1 MKWREIGPNLRE
13 LWHRPAGPMNWKNP
27 IRVFAILGWLVV
39 QVFVLLGWAG
49 WRVFQGL
56 MLLGWAVFRGGQFVL
71 GLPPLLLFFF
81 AGLWY
86 AVWSFVRR
94 PFPSFA
100 EAPILALVQYH
111 TPDVFTTMLVWYY
124 LSPLVAVMLCGVI
137 SVTVWKVWLE
147 GRRRD
152 FAPFAKLPPWPLSA
166 DQETPAI
173 VIGEVHHPIEA
184 REIFSPSWLT
194 IPERGLYTGVA
205 IFGAVGSG
213 KTSACMNPFARQLL
227 GWQAHNPHMRAAALI
242 LEVKGDFCH
251 DIRQI
256 LVEAGRGEDYIE
268 IGMNSHSQWNPLS
281 AWWLDSYSLA
291 YTVSSLLNQLFGKG
305 KEPFWQQAYT
315 NLVRWIIELHRVF
328 PQRWVT
334 LQQVYRCAI
343 EPELFAS
350 KIEAAQK
357 LSDDLNTGTIFVE
370 SDALVPQLTHLEQWN
385 WTRTPGRQQHQA
397 VHTRPLKA
405 KLEELNITHEIV
417 WQAGPGKDT
426 RERVEA
432 INRWFVHDWQNLDN
446 KIKSSIVEGVSV
458 FLSMFDMPDVAR
470 VFCPAAP
477 YTTDDPQAIILQAQ
491 IKRLKAEKEAAA
503 AKAAEPQPQPEA
515 EPQPEGEAEAEAR
528 SRPEAE
534 PQPEGE
540 PEAEAAEPVKAA
552 QPEAEP
558 QPEGEA
564 EAEAAEPQPQ
574 PETDD
579 KTPKAAEIRYTWGGQ
594 PKTRAAEP
602 EPVKAAQPEP
612 EPETKPDDKTTQEA
626 KPKPDK
632 AKEAPWI
639 ITEAETDDKTPQ
651 TPDPSTESNQPPTQE
666 EAAITRHLPPIYQ
679 LIEQGKVLA
688 LNMPAGINP
697 ALSRAVGVMLKNAWL
712 QALLMR
718 PAQMKA
724 NPGSYFRPAVFICDE
739 YQAFASVGEEDPSG
753 DEKSFALTRQCRCIP
768 IVATQSISSLRAVLG
783 SSEAWRSLLQ
793 TLRTRIFLSL
803 SDDASAKIA
812 SELCGQV
819 AKIKESY
826 TISETS
832 KRSEVSPLSGRAGG
846 GGGSMGATKS
856 FREQREAVFH
866 PRDFAL
872 LSNCQAICLPY
883 DGAQSLEPRRVYLK
897 PHYLPAEHS
906 YWRAKEAGKI

>member
-1 MKWREIGPNLRE
+1 MKWREVGPYLTE
-13 LWHRPAGPMNWKNP
+13 LWQRPAGPMNWKNP
-27 IRVFAILGWLVV
+27 IRVFAVLGWLVV
-39 QVFVLLGWAG
+39 QGFVLLGWAG
-49 WRVFQGL
+49 WGVFQGL
-56 MLLGWAVFRGGQFVL
+56 MLLGWTVFRVVQFVVA
-71 GLPPLLLFFF
+71 LPALLLFFF
-81 AGLWY
+81 GGVWY

-94 PFPSFA
+94 PFPSLD
-100 EAPILALVQYH
+100 EYPILALVQYH
-111 TPDVFTTMLVWYY
+111 TPDFFTAMVLWYY
-124 LSPLVAVMLCGVI
+124 LTPFVAVMLCGVI

-166 DQETPAI
+166 DQKAPAI

-227 GWQAHNPHMRAAALI
+227 GWQAGNPHLRAAALV

-256 LVEAGRGEDYIE
+256 LVEAGRGQDYIE
-268 IGMNSHSQWNPLS
+268 IGMDSRSQWNPLS

-328 PQRWVT
+328 PDRWVT

-343 EPELFAS
+343 DPELFAA
-350 KIEAAQK
+350 KIEAAEK
-357 LSDDLNTGTIFVE
+357 LSDDLNTGTIFVPRKVLQ
-370 SDALVPQLTHLEQWN
+370 AQLTHLAEWD
-385 WTRTPGRQQHQA
+385 WTPTPGGQQQQA
-397 VHTRPLKA
+397 VHTRPLEA
-405 KLEELNITHEIV
+405 KLEQLKITHEIV
-417 WQAGPGKDT
+417 WESGPGEDT

-432 INRWFVHDWQNLDN
+432 VKRWFVHDWQALDN

-458 FLSMFDMPDVAR
+458 FLSMFDMPDVAK

-477 YTTDDPQAIILQAQ
+477 HITDDPQAIILQAQ
-491 IKRLKAEKEAAA
+491 IKRLKAEKDAAA
-503 AKAAEPQPQPEA
+503 EKAGAAEKA
-515 EPQPEGEAEAEAR
+515 ERR
-528 SRPEAE
+528 SRKT
-534 PQPEGE
+534 
-540 PEAEAAEPVKAA
+540 VK
-552 QPEAEP
+552 
-558 QPEGEA
+558 
-564 EAEAAEPQPQ
+564 
-574 PETDD
+574 
-579 KTPKAAEIRYTWGGQ
+579 
-594 PKTRAAEP
+594 AAEP

-612 EPETKPDDKTTQEA
+612 EPDP
-626 KPKPDK
+626 
-632 AKEAPWI
+632 
-639 ITEAETDDKTPQ
+639 DDKTPQ
-651 TPDPSTESNQPPTQE
+651 AAQPEPVKAAEAAWVVTEAEPDDKTPDPSTESNQAPTEE
-666 EAAITRHLPPIYQ
+666 EASITRHLPPIYE

-718 PAQMKA
+718 PAKMKA

-739 YQAFASVGEEDPSG
+739 YQAFASVGEDDPSG

-906 YWRAKEAGKI
+906 YWRAKEAGQI

>member
-1 MKWREIGPNLRE
+1 MMPWREIGPYLRE
-13 LWHRPAGPMNWKNP
+13 LWQRPAGPMNWKNP
-27 IRVFAILGWLVV
+27 IRVFAVVGWLVV
-39 QVFVLLGWAG
+39 QGFVLLGWAG
-49 WRVFQGL
+49 FRVFQSF
-56 MLLGWAVFRGGQFVL
+56 LLLAWAGFRGGQFVA

-81 AGLWY
+81 A
-86 AVWSFVRR
+86 AVGWAGWSFVHR
-94 PFPSFA
+94 PFPPLD
-100 EAPILALVQYH
+100 EHPILVLVEYH
-111 TPDVFTTMLVWYY
+111 TPNFFDALVVWYY
-124 LSPLVAVMLCGVI
+124 VTPFAVVMLTGFI
-137 SVTVWKVWLE
+137 SVTIWRVWLE
-147 GRRRD
+147 GRRSD
-152 FAPFAKLPPWPLSA
+152 FASFSKLPPWPLDPKQKA
-166 DQETPAI
+166 PAI
-173 VIGEVHHPIEA
+173 VIGEVHHPVEA
-184 REIFSPSWLT
+184 REVFNPSWLT

-227 GWQAHNPHMRAAALI
+227 GWQAGSQQKRAAALV

-256 LVEAGRGEDYIE
+256 LVEAGRGQDYIE
-268 IGMNSHSQWNPLS
+268 LGMNARSQWNPLS

-315 NLVRWIIELHRVF
+315 NLVRWIIELYRVF
-328 PQRWVT
+328 PDRWVT

-343 EPELFAS
+343 DPELFAA
-350 KIEAAQK
+350 KIEEAKK
-357 LSDDLNTGTIFVE
+357 LSDDLNTGTIFIKEHV
-370 SDALVPQLTHLEQWN
+370 LQPQKLNLAEWN
-385 WTRTPGRQQHQA
+385 WVDAPETQDDQQA
-397 VHTRPLKA
+397 VYTRPLKE
-405 KLEELNITHEIV
+405 KLDELNIPYEIV
-417 WQAGPGKDT
+417 WEPGPGEDT

-432 INRWFVHDWQNLDN
+432 VNRWFVHDWQNLDN

-458 FLSMFDMPDVAR
+458 FLAMFDMPDVAK

-477 YTTDDPQAIILQAQ
+477 LTSDDPQAIILQAA
-491 IKRLKAEKEAAA
+491 IKR
-503 AKAAEPQPQPEA
+503 AKADKDAK
-515 EPQPEGEAEAEAR
+515 
-528 SRPEAE
+528 
-534 PQPEGE
+534 
-540 PEAEAAEPVKAA
+540 KA
-552 QPEAEP
+552 
-558 QPEGEA
+558 
-564 EAEAAEPQPQ
+564 
-574 PETDD
+574 
-579 KTPKAAEIRYTWGGQ
+579 K
-594 PKTRAAEP
+594 
-602 EPVKAAQPEP
+602 QPEP
-612 EPETKPDDKTTQEA
+612 EAKPD
-626 KPKPDK
+626 PKPE
-632 AKEAPWI
+632 AAPWELVQPVI
-639 ITEAETDDKTPQ
+639 ETDSDQAAAAASPHIKQ
-651 TPDPSTESNQPPTQE
+651 TAPITQ
-666 EAAITRHLPPIYQ
+666 HLPPLFE

-718 PAQMKA
+718 PAKMKHS
-724 NPGSYFRPAVFICDE
+724 PGRYFRPAVFICDE
-739 YQAFASVGEEDPSG
+739 YQAFASVGEDDPSG

-906 YWRAKEAGKI
+906 YWRAKEAGQI

>member
-1 MKWREIGPNLRE
+1 M
-13 LWHRPAGPMNWKNP
+13 
-27 IRVFAILGWLVV
+27 
-39 QVFVLLGWAG
+39 
-49 WRVFQGL
+49 
-56 MLLGWAVFRGGQFVL
+56 
-71 GLPPLLLFFF
+71 
-81 AGLWY
+81 
-86 AVWSFVRR
+86 
-94 PFPSFA
+94 
-100 EAPILALVQYH
+100 
-111 TPDVFTTMLVWYY
+111 
-124 LSPLVAVMLCGVI
+124 
-137 SVTVWKVWLE
+137 
-147 GRRRD
+147 
-152 FAPFAKLPPWPLSA
+152 
-166 DQETPAI
+166 
-173 VIGEVHHPIEA
+173 
-184 REIFSPSWLT
+184 
-194 IPERGLYTGVA
+194 
-205 IFGAVGSG
+205 
-213 KTSACMNPFARQLL
+213 
-227 GWQAHNPHMRAAALI
+227 
-242 LEVKGDFCH
+242 
-251 DIRQI
+251 
-256 LVEAGRGEDYIE
+256 
-268 IGMNSHSQWNPLS
+268 
-281 AWWLDSYSLA
+281 
-291 YTVSSLLNQLFGKG
+291 
-305 KEPFWQQAYT
+305 
-315 NLVRWIIELHRVF
+315 
-328 PQRWVT
+328 
-334 LQQVYRCAI
+334 
-343 EPELFAS
+343 
-350 KIEAAQK
+350 
-357 LSDDLNTGTIFVE
+357 
-370 SDALVPQLTHLEQWN
+370 
-385 WTRTPGRQQHQA
+385 
-397 VHTRPLKA
+397 
-405 KLEELNITHEIV
+405 
-417 WQAGPGKDT
+417 
-426 RERVEA
+426 
-432 INRWFVHDWQNLDN
+432 
-446 KIKSSIVEGVSV
+446 
-458 FLSMFDMPDVAR
+458 
-470 VFCPAAP
+470 
-477 YTTDDPQAIILQAQ
+477 
-491 IKRLKAEKEAAA
+491 
-503 AKAAEPQPQPEA
+503 KAAE
-515 EPQPEGEAEAEAR
+515 
-528 SRPEAE
+528 
-534 PQPEGE
+534 
-540 PEAEAAEPVKAA
+540 
-552 QPEAEP
+552 PEAEP

-564 EAEAAEPQPQ
+564 EAEAAKPEPQ

>member
-1 MKWREIGPNLRE
+1 MKWREIGPYLRE
-13 LWHRPAGPMNWKNP
+13 LWQRPAGPMNWKNP
-27 IRVFAILGWLVV
+27 IRVFAVAGWLVV
-39 QVFVLLGWAG
+39 QCFVLLGWAG
-49 WRVFQGL
+49 FRVFQGFV
-56 MLLGWAVFRGGQFVL
+56 LLGWVVLRVGQFVA

-81 AGLWY
+81 A
-86 AVWSFVRR
+86 AVGWAGWSFVHR
-94 PFPSFA
+94 PFPPLD
-100 EAPILALVQYH
+100 EHPILVLVEYH
-111 TPDVFTTMLVWYY
+111 TPNFFDAMVVWYY
-124 LSPLVAVMLCGVI
+124 VTPFAVVMLSGFI
-137 SVTVWKVWLE
+137 SVTIWRVWLE
-147 GRRRD
+147 GRRSD
-152 FAPFAKLPPWPLSA
+152 FASFSKLPPWPLDPKQKA
-166 DQETPAI
+166 PAI
-173 VIGEVHHPIEA
+173 VIGEVHHPVEA

-227 GWQAHNPHMRAAALI
+227 GWQADSEQKRAAALV

-256 LVEAGRGEDYIE
+256 LVEAGRGQDYIE
-268 IGMNSHSQWNPLS
+268 IGMDARSQWNPLS

-328 PQRWVT
+328 PERWVT

-343 EPELFAS
+343 DPELFAA
-350 KIEAAQK
+350 KIEEAEK
-357 LSDDLNTGTIFVE
+357 LSDDLNTGTVFMTKDTYEAQVINLAE
-370 SDALVPQLTHLEQWN
+370 WN
-385 WTRTPGRQQHQA
+385 WVDAPETQDDVQA
-397 VHTRPLKA
+397 VYTRPMKEKLDKLK
-405 KLEELNITHEIV
+405 ITHQIV
-417 WQAGPGKDT
+417 WEPGPGEDT

-432 INRWFVHDWQNLDN
+432 VKRWFVHDWQTLDN
-446 KIKSSIVEGVSV
+446 KIRSSIVEGVSV
-458 FLSMFDMPDVAR
+458 FLAMFDMPDVAK
-470 VFCPAAP
+470 VFCPVAP
-477 YTTDDPQAIILQAQ
+477 LISDDPQAIILQAA
-491 IKRLKAEKEAAA
+491 IKRAKAEKD
-503 AKAAEPQPQPEA
+503 AKEPKQPEA
-515 EPQPEGEAEAEAR
+515 SKPK
-528 SRPEAE
+528 
-534 PQPEGE
+534 
-540 PEAEAAEPVKAA
+540 KAA
-552 QPEAEP
+552 P
-558 QPEGEA
+558 
-564 EAEAAEPQPQ
+564 
-574 PETDD
+574 
-579 KTPKAAEIRYTWGGQ
+579 IVYTWGGQ
-594 PKTRAAEP
+594 PKAAKQP
-602 EPVKAAQPEP
+602 EPVKAAEAAWVM
-612 EPETKPDDKTTQEA
+612 EPDDN
-626 KPKPDK
+626 
-632 AKEAPWI
+632 
-639 ITEAETDDKTPQ
+639 
-651 TPDPSTESNQPPTQE
+651 TPDPSTESNQTAATPTATKE
-666 EAAITRHLPPIYQ
+666 TAPITQHLPPLFE

-697 ALSRAVGVMLKNAWL
+697 ALARAVGVMLKNAWL

-718 PAQMKA
+718 PAKMKHS
-724 NPGSYFRPAVFICDE
+724 PGRYFRPAVFICDE
-739 YQAFASVGEEDPSG
+739 YQAFASVGEDDPSG

-906 YWRAKEAGKI
+906 YWRAKEAGQI

>member
-1 MKWREIGPNLRE
+1 MKWREVGPYLRE

-27 IRVFAILGWLVV
+27 IRVFAVAGWLVL
-39 QVFVLLGWAG
+39 QGFVLLGWAG

-56 MLLGWAVFRGGQFVL
+56 MLLGWAVFRVVQFVL
-71 GLPPLLLFFF
+71 ALPALLLFFF

-94 PFPSFA
+94 PFPSLD
-100 EAPILALVQYH
+100 ENPILALVNYH
-111 TPDVFTTMLVWYY
+111 TPNFFDWLVLWYY
-124 LSPLVAVMLCGVI
+124 VSPFVAVMLSGLI
-137 SVTVWKVWLE
+137 AVTVWKVWLE

-152 FAPFAKLPPWPLSA
+152 FAPFAKLPPWPLDPKQKA
-166 DQETPAI
+166 PAI
-173 VIGEVHHPIEA
+173 VIGEVHHPVEA

-227 GWQAHNPHMRAAALI
+227 GWQAGNPQLRAAALV

-256 LVEAGRGEDYIE
+256 LVEAGRGQDYIE
-268 IGMNSHSQWNPLS
+268 LGMDARSQWNPLS

-328 PQRWVT
+328 PERWVT

-343 EPELFAS
+343 DPELFAA
-350 KIEAAQK
+350 KIEAAEK
-357 LSDDLNTGTIFVE
+357 LSDDLNTGTVFVLR
-370 SDALVPQLTHLEQWN
+370 STYKAQLINLAEWN
-385 WTRTPGRQQHQA
+385 WVDAPKKKDVQVVYTRS
-397 VHTRPLKA
+397 VKA
-405 KLEELNITHEIV
+405 KLDKLKIAHEIV
-417 WQAGPGKDT
+417 WEPGPGEDT

-432 INRWFVHDWQNLDN
+432 VKRWFVHDWQALDN

-458 FLSMFDMPDVAR
+458 FLAMFDMPDVAK

-477 YTTDDPQAIILQAQ
+477 HITDDPQAIILQAQ
-491 IKRLKAEKEAAA
+491 IKRLKAEKDTAADKAGA
-503 AKAAEPQPQPEA
+503 AKPDADEAGAENAGAKKPQAAEP
-515 EPQPEGEAEAEAR
+515 
-528 SRPEAE
+528 
-534 PQPEGE
+534 
-540 PEAEAAEPVKAA
+540 EPVKAA
-552 QPEAEP
+552 H
-558 QPEGEA
+558 
-564 EAEAAEPQPQ
+564 
-574 PETDD
+574 
-579 KTPKAAEIRYTWGGQ
+579 
-594 PKTRAAEP
+594 P

-612 EPETKPDDKTTQEA
+612 VKAAEAAWVVTEAEPDDKT
-626 KPKPDK
+626 
-632 AKEAPWI
+632 
-639 ITEAETDDKTPQ
+639 
-651 TPDPSTESNQPPTQE
+651 PDPAAESDQAEGTAP
-666 EAAITRHLPPIYQ
+666 ISRHLPPIYE

-697 ALSRAVGVMLKNAWL
+697 ALARAVGVMLKNAWL

-718 PAQMKA
+718 PAKMKA

-739 YQAFASVGEEDPSG
+739 YQAFASVGEDDPSG

-906 YWRAKEAGKI
+906 YWRAKEAGQI

>member
-1 MKWREIGPNLRE
+1 MKWREVGPYLRE
-13 LWHRPAGPMNWKNP
+13 LWQRPAGPMNWKNP
-27 IRVFAILGWLVV
+27 IRVFAVLGWLVV
-39 QVFVLLGWAG
+39 QGFVLLGWAG
-49 WRVFQGL
+49 WGVFQGL
-56 MLLGWAVFRGGQFVL
+56 MLLGWTVFRVVQFVVA
-71 GLPPLLLFFF
+71 LPALLLFFF
-81 AGLWY
+81 GGVWY

-94 PFPSFA
+94 PFPSLD
-100 EAPILALVQYH
+100 EYPILALVQYH
-111 TPDVFTTMLVWYY
+111 TPDFFTAMVLWYY
-124 LSPLVAVMLCGVI
+124 LTPFVAVMLCGVI

-166 DQETPAI
+166 DQKAPAI

-227 GWQAHNPHMRAAALI
+227 GWQAGNPHLRAAALV

-256 LVEAGRGEDYIE
+256 LVEAGRGQDYIE
-268 IGMNSHSQWNPLS
+268 IGMDSRSQWNPLS

-328 PQRWVT
+328 PDRWVT

-343 EPELFAS
+343 DPELFAA
-350 KIEAAQK
+350 KIEAAEK
-357 LSDDLNTGTIFVE
+357 LSDDLNTGTIFVPRKVLQ
-370 SDALVPQLTHLEQWN
+370 AQLTHLAEWD
-385 WTRTPGRQQHQA
+385 WTPTPGGQQQQA
-397 VHTRPLKA
+397 VHTRPLEA
-405 KLEELNITHEIV
+405 KLEQLKITHEII
-417 WQAGPGKDT
+417 WESGPGEDT

-432 INRWFVHDWQNLDN
+432 VKRWFVHDWQALDN

-458 FLSMFDMPDVAR
+458 FLSMFDMPDVAK

-477 YTTDDPQAIILQAQ
+477 HITDDPQAIILQAH
-491 IKRLKAEKEAAA
+491 IKRVKAEKDAAA
-503 AKAAEPQPQPEA
+503 EKAGAAEKAEPEA
-515 EPQPEGEAEAEAR
+515 EP
-528 SRPEAE
+528 
-534 PQPEGE
+534 
-540 PEAEAAEPVKAA
+540 
-552 QPEAEP
+552 
-558 QPEGEA
+558 
-564 EAEAAEPQPQ
+564 
-574 PETDD
+574 DD
-579 KTPKAAEIRYTWGGQ
+579 KTPQAAQ
-594 PKTRAAEP
+594 P

-612 EPETKPDDKTTQEA
+612 EPN
-626 KPKPDK
+626 
-632 AKEAPWI
+632 
-639 ITEAETDDKTPQ
+639 DKTPQ
-651 TPDPSTESNQPPTQE
+651 AAQPEPVKAAEAAWVVTEAEPDDKTPDPSTESNQAPTE
-666 EAAITRHLPPIYQ
+666 EGAAITRHLPPIYE

-688 LNMPAGINP
+688 LNMPAGLNP

-718 PAQMKA
+718 PAKMKA

-739 YQAFASVGEEDPSG
+739 YQAFASVGEDDPSG

-906 YWRAKEAGKI
+906 YWRAKEAGQI

>member
-1 MKWREIGPNLRE
+1 MKWREVGPYLRE

-27 IRVFAILGWLVV
+27 IRVFAVAGWLVV
-39 QVFVLLGWAG
+39 QGFVLLGWAG

-56 MLLGWAVFRGGQFVL
+56 MLLGWAVFRAGQFVVA
-71 GLPPLLLFFF
+71 LPALVLFFF

-94 PFPSFA
+94 PFPSLD
-100 EAPILALVQYH
+100 ENPLLALVNYH
-111 TPDVFTTMLVWYY
+111 TPNFFDWLVLWYY
-124 LSPLVAVMLCGVI
+124 VSPFVAVMLSGLI
-137 SVTVWKVWLE
+137 AVTVWKVWLE

-152 FAPFAKLPPWPLSA
+152 FAPFAKLPPWPLDPKQKA
-166 DQETPAI
+166 PAI
-173 VIGEVHHPIEA
+173 VIGEVHHPVEA

-194 IPERGLYTGVA
+194 IPERGLYIGVA

-227 GWQAHNPHMRAAALI
+227 GWQAGNPQMRAAALV

-256 LVEAGRGEDYIE
+256 LVEAGRGQDYIE
-268 IGMNSHSQWNPLS
+268 LGMDARAQWNPLS

-328 PQRWVT
+328 PERWVT

-343 EPELFAS
+343 DPELFAA
-350 KIEAAQK
+350 KIEEAEK
-357 LSDDLNTGTIFVE
+357 LSDDLNIGTVFVS
-370 SDALVPQLTHLEQWN
+370 SDLVGSNKMALAEWVWERAGNPKEQ
-385 WTRTPGRQQHQA
+385 QA
-397 VHTRPLKA
+397 VYSRALKE
-405 KLEELNITHEIV
+405 KLDKLKIAYEIV
-417 WQAGPGKDT
+417 WEPGPGEDT
-426 RERVEA
+426 RQRVEA
-432 INRWFVHDWQNLDN
+432 VKRWFVHDWQTLDN

-458 FLSMFDMPDVAR
+458 FLAMFDMPDVAK

-477 YTTDDPQAIILQAQ
+477 HISDDPQAIILQAQ
-491 IKRLKAEKEAAA
+491 LKRLKAEKDAAAEKAGA
-503 AKAAEPQPQPEA
+503 AKADAKKPKEA
-515 EPQPEGEAEAEAR
+515 EPQP
-528 SRPEAE
+528 
-534 PQPEGE
+534 
-540 PEAEAAEPVKAA
+540 
-552 QPEAEP
+552 
-558 QPEGEA
+558 
-564 EAEAAEPQPQ
+564 
-574 PETDD
+574 DD
-579 KTPKAAEIRYTWGGQ
+579 KTPDPAA
-594 PKTRAAEP
+594 
-602 EPVKAAQPEP
+602 
-612 EPETKPDDKTTQEA
+612 
-626 KPKPDK
+626 
-632 AKEAPWI
+632 
-639 ITEAETDDKTPQ
+639 
-651 TPDPSTESNQPPTQE
+651 ESNQAATSIPPATGGTAPISQ
-666 EAAITRHLPPIYQ
+666 HLPPLFE

-697 ALSRAVGVMLKNAWL
+697 ALARAVGVMLKNAWL

-718 PAQMKA
+718 PAKMKA
-724 NPGSYFRPAVFICDE
+724 KPGSYFRPAVFICDE
-739 YQAFASVGEEDPSG
+739 YQAFASVGEDDPSG

-906 YWRAKEAGKI
+906 YWRAKEAGQI

>member
-1 MKWREIGPNLRE
+1 MRWREIGPYLRE
-13 LWHRPAGPMNWKNP
+13 LWQRPAGPMNWKNP
-27 IRVFAILGWLVV
+27 IRVFAVLGWLVV
-39 QVFVLLGWAG
+39 QGFVLLGWAG
-49 WRVFQGL
+49 FRVFQGFL
-56 MLLGWAVFRGGQFVL
+56 LLGWVVFRAGQLVV

-81 AGLWY
+81 A
-86 AVWSFVRR
+86 AVGWAGWSFVHR
-94 PFPSFA
+94 PFPPL
-100 EAPILALVQYH
+100 EEHPILVLVEYH
-111 TPDVFTTMLVWYY
+111 TPNFFDALVVWYY
-124 LSPLVAVMLCGVI
+124 VTPFAVVMLTGFI
-137 SVTVWKVWLE
+137 SVTIWRVWLE
-147 GRRRD
+147 GRRSD
-152 FAPFAKLPPWPLSA
+152 FASFSKLPPWPLDPKQKA
-166 DQETPAI
+166 PAI
-173 VIGEVHHPIEA
+173 VIGEVHHPVEA
-184 REIFSPSWLT
+184 REVFSPSWLT

-227 GWQAHNPHMRAAALI
+227 GWQADDEQKRAAALV

-256 LVEAGRGEDYIE
+256 LVEAGRGQDYIE
-268 IGMNSHSQWNPLS
+268 LGMDARSQWNPLS

-328 PQRWVT
+328 PERWVT

-343 EPELFAS
+343 DPELFAA
-350 KIEAAQK
+350 KIEAAEK
-357 LSDDLNTGTIFVE
+357 LSDDLNTGTIFVAR
-370 SDALVPQLTHLEQWN
+370 STYQAHLINLAEWN
-385 WTRTPGRQQHQA
+385 WTNAPEAKKLQA
-397 VHTRPLKA
+397 VYTRPLKE
-405 KLEELNITHEIV
+405 KLDELHIAHEIV
-417 WQAGPGKDT
+417 WDPGPGEDT

-432 INRWFVHDWQNLDN
+432 VKRWFVHDWQALDN

-458 FLSMFDMPDVAR
+458 FLSMFDMPDVAK

-477 YTTDDPQAIILQAQ
+477 HITDDPQAIILQAQ
-491 IKRLKAEKEAAA
+491 IKRLKAEKEP
-503 AKAAEPQPQPEA
+503 KQPEPEA
-515 EPQPEGEAEAEAR
+515 EP
-528 SRPEAE
+528 
-534 PQPEGE
+534 E
-540 PEAEAAEPVKAA
+540 PE
-552 QPEAEP
+552 
-558 QPEGEA
+558 
-564 EAEAAEPQPQ
+564 
-574 PETDD
+574 
-579 KTPKAAEIRYTWGGQ
+579 
-594 PKTRAAEP
+594 
-602 EPVKAAQPEP
+602 AQPEP
-612 EPETKPDDKTTQEA
+612 EA
-626 KPKPDK
+626 KPEPEPEAAPDGN
-632 AKEAPWI
+632 
-639 ITEAETDDKTPQ
+639 
-651 TPDPSTESNQPPTQE
+651 TPDPAPWELVQAVIETDSDQAA
-666 EAAITRHLPPIYQ
+666 AAIPPDTKQTAPITQHLPPLFK

-697 ALSRAVGVMLKNAWL
+697 ALARAVGVMLKNAWL

-718 PAQMKA
+718 PAEMKHS
-724 NPGSYFRPAVFICDE
+724 PGRYFRPAVFICDE
-739 YQAFASVGEEDPSG
+739 YQAFASVGEDDPSG

-906 YWRAKEAGKI
+906 YWRAKEAGQI

>member
-1 MKWREIGPNLRE
+1 MEWREIGPYLRE

-27 IRVFAILGWLVV
+27 IRVFAVAGWLVV
-39 QVFVLLGWAG
+39 QGFVLLGWAG
-49 WRVFQGL
+49 WRVFQGF
-56 MLLGWAVFRGGQFVL
+56 MLLGWTVFRVVQFVL
-71 GLPPLLLFFF
+71 ALPPLLLFFF
-81 AGLWY
+81 AGIAW
-86 AVWSFVRR
+86 AGWSFVHS
-94 PFPSFA
+94 PFPPLD
-100 EAPILALVQYH
+100 EHPILVLVEYH
-111 TPDVFTTMLVWYY
+111 TPNFFDALVVWYY
-124 LSPLVAVMLCGVI
+124 VTPFAVVMLTGFI
-137 SVTVWKVWLE
+137 SVSIWRVWLE
-147 GRRRD
+147 GRQSD
-152 FAPFAKLPPWPLSA
+152 FASYSKLPPWPLDPEQKA
-166 DQETPAI
+166 PAI
-173 VIGEVHHPIEA
+173 VIGEVHHPVEA
-184 REIFSPSWLT
+184 REVFNPAWLT

-227 GWQAHNPHMRAAALI
+227 GWQAGDEKKRAAALV

-256 LVEAGRGEDYIE
+256 LVEAGRGQDYIE
-268 IGMNSHSQWNPLS
+268 LGMNARSQWNPLS

-315 NLVRWIIELHRVF
+315 NLVRWIIELYRVF
-328 PQRWVT
+328 PERWVT

-343 EPELFAS
+343 DPELFAA
-350 KIEAAQK
+350 KIKEAEK
-357 LSDDLNTGTIFVE
+357 LSDDLNTGTVFVSKDVIAAQPVNLGE
-370 SDALVPQLTHLEQWN
+370 WVWKVAADPQKK
-385 WTRTPGRQQHQA
+385 QA
-397 VHTRPLKA
+397 VYTRPMKEKLDKLK
-405 KLEELNITHEIV
+405 ITHQIV
-417 WQAGPGKDT
+417 WEPGPGQDT

-432 INRWFVHDWQNLDN
+432 VNRWFVHDWQTLDN

-458 FLSMFDMPDVAR
+458 FLAMFDMPDVAK

-477 YTTDDPQAIILQAQ
+477 LTSDDPQAIILQAA
-491 IKRLKAEKEAAA
+491 IKRAKVEKDAKKAKEV
-503 AKAAEPQPQPEA
+503 EPEA
-515 EPQPEGEAEAEAR
+515 EPVPE
-528 SRPEAE
+528 
-534 PQPEGE
+534 
-540 PEAEAAEPVKAA
+540 
-552 QPEAEP
+552 
-558 QPEGEA
+558 
-564 EAEAAEPQPQ
+564 
-574 PETDD
+574 
-579 KTPKAAEIRYTWGGQ
+579 
-594 PKTRAAEP
+594 
-602 EPVKAAQPEP
+602 AQPEP
-612 EPETKPDDKTTQEA
+612 EATPEPEA
-626 KPKPDK
+626 EPAPE
-632 AKEAPWI
+632 AQPEPEAPPWELVQPVI
-639 ITEAETDDKTPQ
+639 ETDSDRAAAATPALTKQ
-651 TPDPSTESNQPPTQE
+651 TAPITQ
-666 EAAITRHLPPIYQ
+666 HLPPLFK

-718 PAQMKA
+718 PAQMKHS
-724 NPGSYFRPAVFICDE
+724 PGQYFRPAVFICDE
-739 YQAFASVGEEDPSG
+739 YQAFASVGEDDPSG

-906 YWRAKEAGKI
+906 YWRAKEAGQI

>member
-1 MKWREIGPNLRE
+1 MMPWREIGPYLRE

-27 IRVFAILGWLVV
+27 IRVFAVVGWLVV
-39 QVFVLLGWAG
+39 QGFVLLGWAG
-49 WRVFQGL
+49 FRVFQGF
-56 MLLGWAVFRGGQFVL
+56 LLLAWAGFRGGQFVA

-81 AGLWY
+81 A
-86 AVWSFVRR
+86 AVGWAGWSFVHR
-94 PFPSFA
+94 PFPPLD
-100 EAPILALVQYH
+100 EHPILVLVEYH
-111 TPDVFTTMLVWYY
+111 TPNFFDALVVWYY
-124 LSPLVAVMLCGVI
+124 VTPFAVVMLTGFI
-137 SVTVWKVWLE
+137 SVTIWRVWLE
-147 GRRRD
+147 GRRSD
-152 FAPFAKLPPWPLSA
+152 FASFSKLPPWPLDPKQKA
-166 DQETPAI
+166 PAI
-173 VIGEVHHPIEA
+173 VIGEVHHPVEA
-184 REIFSPSWLT
+184 REVFNPSWLT

-227 GWQAHNPHMRAAALI
+227 GWQAGSQQKRAAALV

-256 LVEAGRGEDYIE
+256 LVEAGRGQDYIE
-268 IGMNSHSQWNPLS
+268 LGMDARAQWNPLS

-328 PQRWVT
+328 PDRWVT

-343 EPELFAS
+343 DPELFEA
-350 KIEAAQK
+350 KIEEAKK
-357 LSDDLNTGTIFVE
+357 LSDDLSTGTVFIKEDV
-370 SDALVPQLTHLEQWN
+370 LKPQLVHFAEWD
-385 WTRTPGRQQHQA
+385 WTDTPGGKDQQT
-397 VHTRPLKA
+397 VYTRPLKE
-405 KLEELNITHEIV
+405 KLDELNIPYEIV
-417 WQAGPGKDT
+417 WEPGPGEDT

-432 INRWFVHDWQNLDN
+432 VNRWFVHDWQNLDN

-458 FLSMFDMPDVAR
+458 FLAMFDMPDVAK

-477 YTTDDPQAIILQAQ
+477 LTSDDPQAIILQAA
-491 IKRLKAEKEAAA
+491 IKRARADKDAKKAK
-503 AKAAEPQPQPEA
+503 QP
-515 EPQPEGEAEAEAR
+515 
-528 SRPEAE
+528 
-534 PQPEGE
+534 E
-540 PEAEAAEPVKAA
+540 PEAKPD
-552 QPEAEP
+552 P
-558 QPEGEA
+558 
-564 EAEAAEPQPQ
+564 
-574 PETDD
+574 
-579 KTPKAAEIRYTWGGQ
+579 
-594 PKTRAAEP
+594 EP
-602 EPVKAAQPEP
+602 EAQPEP
-612 EPETKPDDKTTQEA
+612 EAKPD
-626 KPKPDK
+626 PKPE
-632 AKEAPWI
+632 AAPWELVQPVI
-639 ITEAETDDKTPQ
+639 ETDSDQAAAPGPPHIKQ
-651 TPDPSTESNQPPTQE
+651 TAPITQ
-666 EAAITRHLPPIYQ
+666 HLPPLFE

-718 PAQMKA
+718 PAKMKHS
-724 NPGSYFRPAVFICDE
+724 PGRYFRPAVFICDE
-739 YQAFASVGEEDPSG
+739 YQAFASVGEDDPSG

-906 YWRAKEAGKI
+906 YWRAKEAGQI

>member
-1 MKWREIGPNLRE
+1 MRWREIGPYLRE
-13 LWHRPAGPMNWKNP
+13 LWQRPAGPMNWKNP
-27 IRVFAILGWLVV
+27 IRVFAVAGWLVV
-39 QVFVLLGWAG
+39 QCFVLLGWAG
-49 WRVFQGL
+49 FRVFQSF
-56 MLLGWAVFRGGQFVL
+56 LLVGSVVLRGGQFVA

-81 AGLWY
+81 AAFGW
-86 AVWSFVRR
+86 AGWSFVHR
-94 PFPSFA
+94 PFPPL
-100 EAPILALVQYH
+100 EEHPILVLVEYH
-111 TPDVFTTMLVWYY
+111 TPNFFDAMVVWYY
-124 LSPLVAVMLCGVI
+124 VTPFAVVMLSGFI
-137 SVTVWKVWLE
+137 SVTIWRVWLE
-147 GRRRD
+147 GRRSD
-152 FAPFAKLPPWPLSA
+152 FASNSKLPPWPLDPKQKA
-166 DQETPAI
+166 PAI
-173 VIGEVHHPIEA
+173 VIGEVHHPVEA
-184 REIFSPSWLT
+184 REVFNPSWLT

-227 GWQAHNPHMRAAALI
+227 GWQAGSQQKRAAALV

-268 IGMNSHSQWNPLS
+268 LGMDARSQWNPLS

-315 NLVRWIIELHRVF
+315 NLVRWIIELYRVF
-328 PQRWVT
+328 PDRWVT

-343 EPELFAS
+343 DPELFEA
-350 KIEAAQK
+350 KIEEAKK
-357 LSDDLNTGTIFVE
+357 LSDDLNTGTVFIKEHVLQAQNINLAE
-370 SDALVPQLTHLEQWN
+370 WNWVDALDTKDDV
-385 WTRTPGRQQHQA
+385 QA
-397 VHTRPLKA
+397 VYTRPMKE
-405 KLEELNITHEIV
+405 KLDELHIPHEIV
-417 WQAGPGKDT
+417 WDPGPGEDT

-432 INRWFVHDWQNLDN
+432 VNRWFVHDWQNLDN

-458 FLSMFDMPDVAR
+458 FLAMFDMPDVAK

-477 YTTDDPQAIILQAQ
+477 LTSDDPQAIILQAA
-491 IKRLKAEKEAAA
+491 IKR
-503 AKAAEPQPQPEA
+503 AKADKDAK
-515 EPQPEGEAEAEAR
+515 
-528 SRPEAE
+528 
-534 PQPEGE
+534 
-540 PEAEAAEPVKAA
+540 KA
-552 QPEAEP
+552 
-558 QPEGEA
+558 
-564 EAEAAEPQPQ
+564 
-574 PETDD
+574 
-579 KTPKAAEIRYTWGGQ
+579 K
-594 PKTRAAEP
+594 
-602 EPVKAAQPEP
+602 QPEP
-612 EPETKPDDKTTQEA
+612 EADPETETQPKPEA
-626 KPKPDK
+626 QAEPKPK
-632 AKEAPWI
+632 AAPWELVQPVI
-639 ITEAETDDKTPQ
+639 ETDSDQAAAAGPPHIKQ
-651 TPDPSTESNQPPTQE
+651 TAPITQ
-666 EAAITRHLPPIYQ
+666 HLPPLFE

-718 PAQMKA
+718 PAKMKHS
-724 NPGSYFRPAVFICDE
+724 PGRYFRPAVFICDE
-739 YQAFASVGEEDPSG
+739 YQAFASVGEDDPSG

-906 YWRAKEAGKI
+906 YWRAKEAGQI

>member
-1 MKWREIGPNLRE
+1 MKWREIGPYLRE
-13 LWHRPAGPMNWKNP
+13 LWQRPAGPMNWKNP
-27 IRVFAILGWLVV
+27 IRVFAVAGWLVI
-39 QVFVLLGWAG
+39 QGFVLLGRSGFRLFQGFLLLAWAG
-49 WRVFQGL
+49 FRV
-56 MLLGWAVFRGGQFVL
+56 GQFVA

-81 AGLWY
+81 A
-86 AVWSFVRR
+86 AVGWAGWSFVHR
-94 PFPSFA
+94 PFPPLD
-100 EAPILALVQYH
+100 EHPILVLVEYH
-111 TPDVFTTMLVWYY
+111 TPNFFDALVVWYY
-124 LSPLVAVMLCGVI
+124 VTPFAVVMLTGFI
-137 SVTVWKVWLE
+137 SVTIWRVWLE
-147 GRRRD
+147 GRRSD
-152 FAPFAKLPPWPLSA
+152 FASFSKLPPWPLDPKQKA
-166 DQETPAI
+166 PAI
-173 VIGEVHHPIEA
+173 VIGEVHHPVEA
-184 REIFSPSWLT
+184 REVFNPSWLT

-227 GWQAHNPHMRAAALI
+227 GWQAGSEQKRAAALV

-256 LVEAGRGEDYIE
+256 LVEAGRGQDYIE
-268 IGMNSHSQWNPLS
+268 LGMDARSQWNPLS

-328 PQRWVT
+328 PERWVT

-343 EPELFAS
+343 DPELFAA
-350 KIEAAQK
+350 KIEEAEK
-357 LSDDLNTGTIFVE
+357 LSDDLNTGTVFMTKDTYEAQVINLAE
-370 SDALVPQLTHLEQWN
+370 WN
-385 WTRTPGRQQHQA
+385 WVDAPETQDDVQA
-397 VHTRPLKA
+397 VYTRPMKEKLDKLK
-405 KLEELNITHEIV
+405 ITHQIV
-417 WQAGPGKDT
+417 WEPGPGEDT

-432 INRWFVHDWQNLDN
+432 VKRWFVHDWQTLDN
-446 KIKSSIVEGVSV
+446 KIRSSIVEGVSV
-458 FLSMFDMPDVAR
+458 FLAMFDMPDVAK
-470 VFCPAAP
+470 VFCPVAP
-477 YTTDDPQAIILQAQ
+477 LISDDPQAIILQAA
-491 IKRLKAEKEAAA
+491 IKRAKAEKDAKEPKQPGASKPEASKPK
-503 AKAAEPQPQPEA
+503 KAAPI
-515 EPQPEGEAEAEAR
+515 
-528 SRPEAE
+528 
-534 PQPEGE
+534 
-540 PEAEAAEPVKAA
+540 V
-552 QPEAEP
+552 
-558 QPEGEA
+558 
-564 EAEAAEPQPQ
+564 
-574 PETDD
+574 
-579 KTPKAAEIRYTWGGQ
+579 YTWGGQ
-594 PKTRAAEP
+594 PKAAKQP
-602 EPVKAAQPEP
+602 EPVKAAEAAWVVM
-612 EPETKPDDKTTQEA
+612 EPDDN
-626 KPKPDK
+626 
-632 AKEAPWI
+632 
-639 ITEAETDDKTPQ
+639 
-651 TPDPSTESNQPPTQE
+651 TPDPSTESNQTAATPTATKE
-666 EAAITRHLPPIYQ
+666 TAPITQHLPPLFE

-697 ALSRAVGVMLKNAWL
+697 ALARAVGVMLKNAWL

-718 PAQMKA
+718 PAKMKHS
-724 NPGSYFRPAVFICDE
+724 PGRYFRPAVFICDE
-739 YQAFASVGEEDPSG
+739 YQAFASVGEDDPSG

-906 YWRAKEAGKI
+906 YWRAKEAGQI

>member
-1 MKWREIGPNLRE
+1 MKWREIGSYLRE

-27 IRVFAILGWLVV
+27 IRVFAVAGWLVV

-56 MLLGWAVFRGGQFVL
+56 MLLGWTVFRVVQFVL
-71 GLPPLLLFFF
+71 ALPALVLFFF

-94 PFPSFA
+94 PFPSLD
-100 EAPILALVQYH
+100 EHPILALVQYH
-111 TPDVFTTMLVWYY
+111 TPDFFSFMVLWYY
-124 LSPLVAVMLCGVI
+124 LSPFVAVMLSGLI
-137 SVTVWKVWLE
+137 AVTVWKVWLE

-152 FAPFAKLPPWPLSA
+152 FAPFAKLPPWPLDPKQKA
-166 DQETPAI
+166 PAI
-173 VIGEVHHPIEA
+173 VIGEVHHPVEA

-227 GWQAHNPHMRAAALI
+227 GWQAGSPQMRAAALV

-256 LVEAGRGEDYIE
+256 LVDAGRGQDYIE
-268 IGMNSHSQWNPLS
+268 LGMDARSQWNPLS

-328 PQRWVT
+328 PERWVT

-343 EPELFAS
+343 DPELFAA
-350 KIEAAQK
+350 KIEAAEK
-357 LSDDLNTGTIFVE
+357 LSDDLNTGTVFVLR
-370 SDALVPQLTHLEQWN
+370 STYKAQLINLAEWN
-385 WTRTPGRQQHQA
+385 WVDAPKKKDVQVVYTRS
-397 VHTRPLKA
+397 VKA
-405 KLEELNITHEIV
+405 KLDKLKIAHEIV
-417 WQAGPGKDT
+417 WEPGPGEDT

-432 INRWFVHDWQNLDN
+432 VKRWFVHDWQALDN

-458 FLSMFDMPDVAR
+458 FLAMFDMPDVAK

-477 YTTDDPQAIILQAQ
+477 HITDDPQAIILQAQ
-491 IKRLKAEKEAAA
+491 IKRLKAEKDAAA
-503 AKAAEPQPQPEA
+503 DKAGAAKPDADEAGADEAGAKKPQ
-515 EPQPEGEAEAEAR
+515 
-528 SRPEAE
+528 
-534 PQPEGE
+534 
-540 PEAEAAEPVKAA
+540 
-552 QPEAEP
+552 
-558 QPEGEA
+558 
-564 EAEAAEPQPQ
+564 
-574 PETDD
+574 
-579 KTPKAAEIRYTWGGQ
+579 AAEIRYTCEGVTKKAQ
-594 PKTRAAEP
+594 KPKTAKKP
-602 EPVKAAQPEP
+602 EPVKAAEAAWVVT
-612 EPETKPDDKTTQEA
+612 EAEPDDKT
-626 KPKPDK
+626 
-632 AKEAPWI
+632 
-639 ITEAETDDKTPQ
+639 
-651 TPDPSTESNQPPTQE
+651 PDPAAESDQAEGTAP
-666 EAAITRHLPPIYQ
+666 ISRHLPPIYE

-718 PAQMKA
+718 PAKMKA

-739 YQAFASVGEEDPSG
+739 YQAFASVGEDDPSG

-872 LSNCQAICLPY
+872 LGNCQAICLPY

-906 YWRAKEAGKI
+906 YWRAKEAGQI

>member
-1 MKWREIGPNLRE
+1 MMPWREIGPYLRE
-13 LWHRPAGPMNWKNP
+13 LWQRPAGPMNWKNP
-27 IRVFAILGWLVV
+27 IRVFAVVGWLVV
-39 QVFVLLGWAG
+39 QGFVLLGWAG
-49 WRVFQGL
+49 FRVFQGF
-56 MLLGWAVFRGGQFVL
+56 LLLAWAGFRGGQFVA

-81 AGLWY
+81 A
-86 AVWSFVRR
+86 AVGWAGWSFVHR
-94 PFPSFA
+94 PFPPLD
-100 EAPILALVQYH
+100 EHPILVLVEYH
-111 TPDVFTTMLVWYY
+111 TPNFFDALVVWYY
-124 LSPLVAVMLCGVI
+124 VTPFAVVMLTGFI
-137 SVTVWKVWLE
+137 SVTIWRVWLE
-147 GRRRD
+147 GRRSD
-152 FAPFAKLPPWPLSA
+152 FASFSKLPPWPLDPKQKA
-166 DQETPAI
+166 PAI
-173 VIGEVHHPIEA
+173 VIGEVHHPVEA
-184 REIFSPSWLT
+184 REVFNPSWLT

-227 GWQAHNPHMRAAALI
+227 GWQAGSQQKRAAALV

-256 LVEAGRGEDYIE
+256 LVEAGRGQDYIE
-268 IGMNSHSQWNPLS
+268 LGMNARSQWNPLS

-315 NLVRWIIELHRVF
+315 NLVRWIIELYRVF
-328 PQRWVT
+328 PDRWVT

-343 EPELFAS
+343 DPELFAA
-350 KIEAAQK
+350 KIEEAKK
-357 LSDDLNTGTIFVE
+357 LSDDLNTGTIFIKEHV
-370 SDALVPQLTHLEQWN
+370 LQPQKLNLAEWN
-385 WTRTPGRQQHQA
+385 WVDAPETQDDQQA
-397 VHTRPLKA
+397 VYTRPLKE
-405 KLEELNITHEIV
+405 KLDELNIPHEIV
-417 WQAGPGKDT
+417 WEPGPGEDT

-432 INRWFVHDWQNLDN
+432 VNRWFVHDWQNLDN

-458 FLSMFDMPDVAR
+458 FLAMFDMPDVAK
-470 VFCPAAP
+470 VFCPVAP
-477 YTTDDPQAIILQAQ
+477 LTSDDPQAIILQAA
-491 IKRLKAEKEAAA
+491 IKR
-503 AKAAEPQPQPEA
+503 AKADKDAKKAKQP
-515 EPQPEGEAEAEAR
+515 
-528 SRPEAE
+528 
-534 PQPEGE
+534 E
-540 PEAEAAEPVKAA
+540 PEAD
-552 QPEAEP
+552 
-558 QPEGEA
+558 
-564 EAEAAEPQPQ
+564 
-574 PETDD
+574 PET
-579 KTPKAAEIRYTWGGQ
+579 E
-594 PKTRAAEP
+594 
-602 EPVKAAQPEP
+602 AQPEP
-612 EPETKPDDKTTQEA
+612 EAQAEP
-626 KPKPDK
+626 KPK
-632 AKEAPWI
+632 AAPWELVQPVI
-639 ITEAETDDKTPQ
+639 ETDSDQAAAASPHIKQ
-651 TPDPSTESNQPPTQE
+651 TAPITQ
-666 EAAITRHLPPIYQ
+666 HLPPLFE

-718 PAQMKA
+718 PAKMKHS
-724 NPGSYFRPAVFICDE
+724 PGRYFRPAVFICDE
-739 YQAFASVGEEDPSG
+739 YQAFASVGEDDPSG

-906 YWRAKEAGKI
+906 YWRAKEAGQI

>member
-1 MKWREIGPNLRE
+1 
-13 LWHRPAGPMNWKNP
+13 
-27 IRVFAILGWLVV
+27 
-39 QVFVLLGWAG
+39 
-49 WRVFQGL
+49 
-56 MLLGWAVFRGGQFVL
+56 MLL
-71 GLPPLLLFFF
+71 
-81 AGLWY
+81 
-86 AVWSFVRR
+86 
-94 PFPSFA
+94 
-100 EAPILALVQYH
+100 
-111 TPDVFTTMLVWYY
+111 WYY
-124 LSPLVAVMLCGVI
+124 LSPFVAVMLCGVI

-152 FAPFAKLPPWPLSA
+152 FAPFAKLPPWPLSP
-166 DQETPAI
+166 DQKAPAI
-173 VIGEVHHPIEA
+173 VIGEVHHPVEA

-227 GWQAHNPHMRAAALI
+227 GWQAHNPHIRAAALI

-256 LVEAGRGEDYIE
+256 LVEAGRGQDYIE
-268 IGMNSHSQWNPLS
+268 LGMDSRSQWNPLS

-328 PQRWVT
+328 PDRWVT

-343 EPELFAS
+343 DPELFAA
-350 KIEAAQK
+350 KIEAAEK
-357 LSDDLNTGTIFVE
+357 LSDDLNTGTVFIKKDVLR
-370 SDALVPQLTHLEQWN
+370 AQKKHLSKWK
-385 WTRTPGRQQHQA
+385 WKVTPEGQDWHA
-397 VHTRPLKA
+397 PYTRPLKA
-405 KLEELNITHEIV
+405 RLDAKKIEHQIAWKH
-417 WQAGPGKDT
+417 GPGEDT
-426 RERVEA
+426 RERVSA
-432 INRWFVHDWQNLDN
+432 IKRWFVHDWQALDN

-458 FLSMFDMPDVAR
+458 FLSMFDMPDVAK

-477 YTTDDPQAIILQAQ
+477 AITDDPQAIILQAQ
-491 IKRLKAEKEAAA
+491 IKRSQAEKDAAA
-503 AKAAEPQPQPEA
+503 AKAAEP
-515 EPQPEGEAEAEAR
+515 EPQPET
-528 SRPEAE
+528 
-534 PQPEGE
+534 E
-540 PEAEAAEPVKAA
+540 PEPEPEPVKATK
-552 QPEAEP
+552 PEPEP
-558 QPEGEA
+558 GK
-564 EAEAAEPQPQ
+564 AAEPEPDDNPPQ
-574 PETDD
+574 AHAEPG
-579 KTPKAAEIRYTWGGQ
+579 EIRYTWGGQ
-594 PKTRAAEP
+594 PKAAEP
-602 EPVKAAQPEP
+602 EPVKAAEP
-612 EPETKPDDKTTQEA
+612 EPDHETAQAEA
-626 KPKPDK
+626 AQTVKATEEPWIVTEPKPVK
-632 AKEAPWI
+632 ATEAPWI
-639 ITEAETDDKTPQ
+639 VTEPKPDDEAA
-651 TPDPSTESNQPPTQE
+651 DPSTESNQRPTLE
-666 EAAITRHLPPIYQ
+666 EAPITRHLPPLYQ

-697 ALSRAVGVMLKNAWL
+697 ALARAVGVMLKNAWL

-739 YQAFASVGEEDPSG
+739 YQAFASVGEDDPSG

-906 YWRAKEAGKI
+906 YWRAKEAGQI

>member
-1 MKWREIGPNLRE
+1 MKWREVGPYLTE
-13 LWHRPAGPMNWKNP
+13 LWQRPAGPMNWKNP
-27 IRVFAILGWLVV
+27 IRVFAVLGWLVV
-39 QVFVLLGWAG
+39 QGFVLLGWAG
-49 WRVFQGL
+49 WGVFQGL
-56 MLLGWAVFRGGQFVL
+56 MLLGWTVFRVVQFVVA
-71 GLPPLLLFFF
+71 LPALLLFFF
-81 AGLWY
+81 GGVWY

-94 PFPSFA
+94 PFPSLD
-100 EAPILALVQYH
+100 EYPILALVQYH
-111 TPDVFTTMLVWYY
+111 TPDFFTAMVLWYY
-124 LSPLVAVMLCGVI
+124 LTPFVAVMLCGVI

-166 DQETPAI
+166 DQKAPAI

-227 GWQAHNPHMRAAALI
+227 GWQAGNPHLRAAALV

-256 LVEAGRGEDYIE
+256 LVEAGRGQDYIE
-268 IGMNSHSQWNPLS
+268 IGMDSRSQWNPLS

-328 PQRWVT
+328 PDRWVT

-343 EPELFAS
+343 DPELFAA
-350 KIEAAQK
+350 KIEAAEK
-357 LSDDLNTGTIFVE
+357 LSDDLNTGTIFVPRKVLQ
-370 SDALVPQLTHLEQWN
+370 AQLTHLAQWD
-385 WTRTPGRQQHQA
+385 WTPTPGGQQQQA
-397 VHTRPLKA
+397 VHTRPLEA
-405 KLEELNITHEIV
+405 KLEQLKITHEIV
-417 WQAGPGKDT
+417 WESGPGEDT

-432 INRWFVHDWQNLDN
+432 VKRWFVHDWQALDN

-458 FLSMFDMPDVAR
+458 FLSMFDMPDVAK

-477 YTTDDPQAIILQAQ
+477 HITDDPQAIILQAQ
-491 IKRLKAEKEAAA
+491 LKRLKAEKDAAA
-503 AKAAEPQPQPEA
+503 EKAGAAEKAEPEADPEPEA
-515 EPQPEGEAEAEAR
+515 EP
-528 SRPEAE
+528 
-534 PQPEGE
+534 
-540 PEAEAAEPVKAA
+540 
-552 QPEAEP
+552 
-558 QPEGEA
+558 
-564 EAEAAEPQPQ
+564 
-574 PETDD
+574 DD
-579 KTPKAAEIRYTWGGQ
+579 KTPQAAEIRYTWGGEPKAAKK
-594 PKTRAAEP
+594 PKTAKNPQTVKAAEP

-612 EPETKPDDKTTQEA
+612 
-626 KPKPDK
+626 
-632 AKEAPWI
+632 
-639 ITEAETDDKTPQ
+639 DDKTPQ
-651 TPDPSTESNQPPTQE
+651 TAEPEPVKAAEAAWVVTEAEPDDKTPDHSTESNQAPTEE
-666 EAAITRHLPPIYQ
+666 EASVTRHLPPIYE

-697 ALSRAVGVMLKNAWL
+697 ALARAVGVMLKNAWL

-718 PAQMKA
+718 PAKMKA

-739 YQAFASVGEEDPSG
+739 YQAFASVGEDDPSG

-906 YWRAKEAGKI
+906 YWRAKEAGQI

>member
-1 MKWREIGPNLRE
+1 MRWREIRPYLRE
-13 LWHRPAGPMNWKNP
+13 LWQRPAGPMNWKNP
-27 IRVFAILGWLVV
+27 IRVFAVAGWLVV
-39 QVFVLLGWAG
+39 QCFVLLGWAG
-49 WRVFQGL
+49 FRVFQSF
-56 MLLGWAVFRGGQFVL
+56 LLVGSVVLRGGQFVA

-81 AGLWY
+81 AAFGW
-86 AVWSFVRR
+86 AGWSFVHR
-94 PFPSFA
+94 PFPPL
-100 EAPILALVQYH
+100 EEHPILVLVEYH
-111 TPDVFTTMLVWYY
+111 TPNFFDAMVVWYY
-124 LSPLVAVMLCGVI
+124 VTPFAVVMLSGFI
-137 SVTVWKVWLE
+137 SVTIWRVWLE
-147 GRRRD
+147 GRRSD
-152 FAPFAKLPPWPLSA
+152 FASNSKLPPWPLDPKQKA
-166 DQETPAI
+166 PAI
-173 VIGEVHHPIEA
+173 VIGEVHHPVEA
-184 REIFSPSWLT
+184 REVFNPSWLT

-227 GWQAHNPHMRAAALI
+227 GWQAGSQQKRAAALV

-268 IGMNSHSQWNPLS
+268 LGMDARSQWNPLS

-315 NLVRWIIELHRVF
+315 NLVRWIIELYRVF
-328 PQRWVT
+328 PDRWVT

-343 EPELFAS
+343 DPELFEA
-350 KIEAAQK
+350 KIEEAKK
-357 LSDDLNTGTIFVE
+357 LSDDLNTGTVFIKEHVLQAQNINLAE
-370 SDALVPQLTHLEQWN
+370 WNWVDALDTKDDV
-385 WTRTPGRQQHQA
+385 QA
-397 VHTRPLKA
+397 VYTRPMKE
-405 KLEELNITHEIV
+405 KLDELHIPHEIV
-417 WQAGPGKDT
+417 WDPGPGEDT

-432 INRWFVHDWQNLDN
+432 VNRWFVHDWQNLDN

-458 FLSMFDMPDVAR
+458 FLAMFDMPDVAK

-477 YTTDDPQAIILQAQ
+477 LTSDDPQAIILQAA
-491 IKRLKAEKEAAA
+491 IKR
-503 AKAAEPQPQPEA
+503 AKADKDAK
-515 EPQPEGEAEAEAR
+515 
-528 SRPEAE
+528 
-534 PQPEGE
+534 
-540 PEAEAAEPVKAA
+540 KA
-552 QPEAEP
+552 
-558 QPEGEA
+558 
-564 EAEAAEPQPQ
+564 
-574 PETDD
+574 
-579 KTPKAAEIRYTWGGQ
+579 K
-594 PKTRAAEP
+594 
-602 EPVKAAQPEP
+602 QPEP
-612 EPETKPDDKTTQEA
+612 EADPETETQPKPEA
-626 KPKPDK
+626 QAEPKPK
-632 AKEAPWI
+632 AAPWELVQPVI
-639 ITEAETDDKTPQ
+639 ETDSDQAAAAGPPHIKQ
-651 TPDPSTESNQPPTQE
+651 TAPITQ
-666 EAAITRHLPPIYQ
+666 HLPPLFE

-718 PAQMKA
+718 PAKMKHS
-724 NPGSYFRPAVFICDE
+724 PGRYFRPAVFICDE
-739 YQAFASVGEEDPSG
+739 YQAFASVGEDDPSG

-906 YWRAKEAGKI
+906 YWRAKEAGQI

>member
-1 MKWREIGPNLRE
+1 MKWREIGPYLQE

-27 IRVFAILGWLVV
+27 IRVFAVLGWLVV
-39 QVFVLLGWAG
+39 QGFVLLGWAG
-49 WRVFQGL
+49 WRLFQGL
-56 MLLGWAVFRGGQFVL
+56 MLLGWTVFRVVQFVVQ
-71 GLPPLLLFFF
+71 LPALLLFFF
-81 AGLWY
+81 GGLWY
-86 AVWSFVRR
+86 AVWHFVRR
-94 PFPSFA
+94 PFPPLD
-100 EAPILALVQYH
+100 EHPILALVQFH
-111 TPDVFTTMLVWYY
+111 TPDFFSAMLLWYY
-124 LSPLVAVMLCGVI
+124 LSPFVAVMLCGVV

-152 FAPFAKLPPWPLSA
+152 FAPFAKLPPWPLSP
-166 DQETPAI
+166 DQKAPAI
-173 VIGEVHHPIEA
+173 VIGEVHHPVEA

-227 GWQAHNPHMRAAALI
+227 GWQAHNPHLRAAALI

-256 LVEAGRGEDYIE
+256 LVEAGRGQDYIE
-268 IGMNSHSQWNPLS
+268 IGMDSRSQWNPLS

-328 PQRWVT
+328 PDRWVT

-343 EPELFAS
+343 DPELFAA
-350 KIEAAQK
+350 KIEAAEK
-357 LSDDLNTGTIFVE
+357 LSDDLNTGTVFIKKDVLK
-370 SDALVPQLTHLEQWN
+370 AQKKHLSKWKWGVTAE
-385 WTRTPGRQQHQA
+385 GQHCYA
-397 VHTRPLKA
+397 PYTRPLKTRLDA
-405 KLEELNITHEIV
+405 KKIEHEIA
-417 WQAGPGKDT
+417 WEHGPGDDT
-426 RERVEA
+426 RERVAA
-432 INRWFVHDWQNLDN
+432 IKRWFVHDWQALDN
-446 KIKSSIVEGVSV
+446 KVKSSIVEGLSV
-458 FLSMFDMPDVAR
+458 FLSMFDMPDVAK

-477 YTTDDPQAIILQAQ
+477 AITDDPQAIILQAQ
-491 IKRLKAEKEAAA
+491 IKRLQAEKDAAA
-503 AKAAEPQPQPEA
+503 AKAETEATGAKPHAHEPHEHEAGADEPDEDAAQP
-515 EPQPEGEAEAEAR
+515 
-528 SRPEAE
+528 
-534 PQPEGE
+534 
-540 PEAEAAEPVKAA
+540 EPVKAA
-552 QPEAEP
+552 EP
-558 QPEGEA
+558 
-564 EAEAAEPQPQ
+564 
-574 PETDD
+574 
-579 KTPKAAEIRYTWGGQ
+579 
-594 PKTRAAEP
+594 EP

-612 EPETKPDDKTTQEA
+612 DDETAQAEA
-626 KPKPDK
+626 AQPVN
-632 AKEAPWI
+632 ATEAPWI
-639 ITEAETDDKTPQ
+639 VIEPKPVKPTEAPWIVIDAEPDDEAA
-651 TPDPSTESNQPPTQE
+651 DPSTESNQRPTLE
-666 EAAITRHLPPIYQ
+666 EAPITRHLPPIYR

-688 LNMPAGINP
+688 LNMPAGLNP

-739 YQAFASVGEEDPSG
+739 YQAFASVGEDDPSG

-906 YWRAKEAGKI
+906 YWRAKEAGQI

>member
-1 MKWREIGPNLRE
+1 MTWREVGPYLTE

-27 IRVFAILGWLVV
+27 IRVFAVAGWLAV
-39 QVFVLLGWAG
+39 QGFVLLGWAG
-49 WRVFQGL
+49 WRVFQGFL
-56 MLLGWAVFRGGQFVL
+56 LLGWVVFRAGQFVV

-81 AGLWY
+81 AGVGW
-86 AVWSFVRR
+86 AGWSFVHR
-94 PFPSFA
+94 PFPPL
-100 EAPILALVQYH
+100 EEHPILVLVEYH
-111 TPDVFTTMLVWYY
+111 TPNFFDALVVWYY
-124 LSPLVAVMLCGVI
+124 VTPFAVVMLTGFI
-137 SVTVWKVWLE
+137 SVTIWRVWLE

-152 FAPFAKLPPWPLSA
+152 FAPFAKLPPWPLDPKQKA
-166 DQETPAI
+166 PAI
-173 VIGEVHHPIEA
+173 VIGEVHHPVEA
-184 REIFSPSWLT
+184 REISSPSWLT

-227 GWQAHNPHMRAAALI
+227 GWQAANPQMRAAALV

-256 LVEAGRGEDYIE
+256 LVEAGRGQDYIE
-268 IGMNSHSQWNPLS
+268 LGMDARSQWNPLS

-328 PQRWVT
+328 PERWVT

-343 EPELFAS
+343 DPELFAA
-350 KIEAAQK
+350 KIEEAEK
-357 LSDDLNTGTIFVE
+357 LSDDLNTGTVFVKE
-370 SDALVPQLTHLEQWN
+370 DVLKAQLINLAEWHWIDAPGGKEQ
-385 WTRTPGRQQHQA
+385 QA
-397 VHTRPLKA
+397 DYTRPMKA
-405 KLEELNITHEIV
+405 KLDKLKIAYRIV
-417 WQAGPGKDT
+417 WEPGPGDET

-432 INRWFVHDWQNLDN
+432 IKRWFVHDWQTLDN

-458 FLSMFDMPDVAR
+458 FLAMFDMPDVAK

-477 YTTDDPQAIILQAQ
+477 HISDDPEAIILQAQ
-491 IKRLKAEKEAAA
+491 LRRIKAAKEAAA
-503 AKAAEPQPQPEA
+503 SGQQ
-515 EPQPEGEAEAEAR
+515 
-528 SRPEAE
+528 
-534 PQPEGE
+534 
-540 PEAEAAEPVKAA
+540 
-552 QPEAEP
+552 
-558 QPEGEA
+558 
-564 EAEAAEPQPQ
+564 
-574 PETDD
+574 DD
-579 KTPKAAEIRYTWGGQ
+579 K
-594 PKTRAAEP
+594 
-602 EPVKAAQPEP
+602 
-612 EPETKPDDKTTQEA
+612 KPDAGAERNQAATSIPPATGGT
-626 KPKPDK
+626 
-632 AKEAPWI
+632 API
-639 ITEAETDDKTPQ
+639 SQ
-651 TPDPSTESNQPPTQE
+651 
-666 EAAITRHLPPIYQ
+666 HLPPLFE

-697 ALSRAVGVMLKNAWL
+697 ALARAVGVMLKNAWL

-718 PAQMKA
+718 PAKMKRS
-724 NPGSYFRPAVFICDE
+724 PGRYFRPAVFICDE
-739 YQAFASVGEEDPSG
+739 YQAFASVGEDDPSG

-846 GGGSMGATKS
+846 GGGSMGVTKS

-897 PHYLPAEHS
+897 PHYLPADHS
-906 YWRAKEAGKI
+906 YWRAKEAGQI